1 MERMNG
7 KISWLLG
14 FVLFF
19 GSTAGATESEIA
31 ESLKNF
37 GEGGSVFSDFH
48 NSSTRFNSTVV
59 YADPGNSIK
68 LNSVKND
75 LLKLE
80 LELNEFQ
87 TNLANIGT
95 AAANSPNIAEND
107 FQKDI
112 EHAILKLE
120 GCVNTTQRLH
130 AESANIAFL
139 AKTDKR
145 ISAQRPASEISAVT
159 IRLSGFSQSLIAP
172 SANRLRSI
180 ARTQGIVDAS
190 AEMLWKIGDIQRH
203 THNLTYHLLGIHKA
217 AEDLLASS
225 GAIGRPG
232 FPIPIP
238 FPPYPYHPPI
248 NPPHPSTPTSDAIE
262 ECKDDCNYQYDADC
276 ESCSDYVTD
285 PRALALCYSSA
296 ADRQGTCIRNCY
308 RN

>member
-1 MERMNG
+1 MKRMNG
-7 KISWLLG
+7 KISGLLG
-14 FVLFF
+14 FALFF

-31 ESLKNF
+31 ENLKDF
-37 GEGGSVFSDFH
+37 GEAGSVFADFH
-48 NSSTRFNSTVV
+48 NSSIRFNSTVV
-59 YADPGNSIK
+59 YADPANSLK
-68 LNSVKND
+68 LISVKND

-80 LELNEFQ
+80 LELNVFQ
-87 TNLANIGT
+87 TDLANMET
-95 AAANSPNIAEND
+95 AAASLPDIAGND
-107 FQKDI
+107 FQKAI
-112 EHAILKLE
+112 KHAILKLE

-139 AKTDKR
+139 AKTGKR
-145 ISAQRPASEISAVT
+145 ISAQRPASEISAIT
-159 IRLSGFSQSLIAP
+159 IRLSGLSQSTIAP
-172 SANRLRSI
+172 SSDRLRSI
-180 ARTQGIVDAS
+180 ARTQGTFDAS
-190 AEMLWKIGDIQRH
+190 AETLWEIGDIQRYA
-203 THNLTYHLLGIHKA
+203 HNLTYHLHGIHKA
-217 AEDLLASS
+217 VEDVLASS

-232 FPIPIP
+232 FPFPIP

-248 NPPHPSTPTSDAIE
+248 NPTHPSTPTSDAIE